1 MNWRSELLQR
11 LQEVRTVCK
20 TRNQLSVK
28 PWPIYERQDGGN
40 IMYYMI
46 YATDH
51 PVAPELM
58 LRAYQKAVKPK
69 ESYEQLSMEL
79 QEQNLI

>member
-1 MNWRSELLQR
+1 
-11 LQEVRTVCK
+11 
-20 TRNQLSVK
+20 
-28 PWPIYERQDGGN
+28 
-40 IMYYMI
+40 MI
-46 YATDH
+46 HATDH

-58 LRAYQKAVKPK
+58 LRAYQKVVKPK